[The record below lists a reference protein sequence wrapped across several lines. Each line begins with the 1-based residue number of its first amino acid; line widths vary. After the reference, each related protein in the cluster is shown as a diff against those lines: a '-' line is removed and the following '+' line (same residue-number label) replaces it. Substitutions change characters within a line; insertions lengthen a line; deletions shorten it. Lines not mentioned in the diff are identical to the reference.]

1 MHAWTSE
8 PDEQRARSL
17 ASAIFD
23 MRILP
28 EDWLDRWGEH
38 APPNWVDAVRCTLI
52 GGFAMPVEI
61 TDEEKALAYQKWLDD
76 VLLDEVRS
84 SSPELYKRVVEYIR
98 KFAIMPWDERD
109 EDEQA

>member
-1 MHAWTSE
+1 
-8 PDEQRARSL
+8 
-17 ASAIFD
+17 
-23 MRILP
+23 
-28 EDWLDRWGEH
+28 
-38 APPNWVDAVRCTLI
+38 
-52 GGFAMPVEI
+52 MPVEI
-61 TDEEKALAYQKWLDD
+61 TGEEKALAYQKWLDD